1 MEKKTKRRP
10 INSVSG
16 DTFQEPK
23 TKKQLLSQLIKKQTK
38 EKFLTENQK
47 IQDELSSK
55 NVFSE

>member
-38 EKFLTENQK
+38 EKRSTFCECGTK
-47 IQDELSSK
+47 INK
-55 NVFSE
+55 NS